1 MQGYYKNPE
10 ATAEVIDADGF
21 LHSGDLA
28 QVDEH
33 GYYQITGRIK
43 DMIIRG
49 GENIYP
55 CEIENFLRNIDQV
68 ENVEVVGLPS
78 PKYGEIVAA
87 FVKVKAGKSLTEE
100 EILLYC
106 RGNIARYKIP
116 KYIFFVDEFPM
127 TASGKIQKYRL
138 KEMGLQRLEEA
149 GVEIV

>member
-1 MQGYYKNPE
+1 
-10 ATAEVIDADGF
+10 
-21 LHSGDLA
+21 
-28 QVDEH
+28 
-33 GYYQITGRIK
+33 
-43 DMIIRG
+43 MIIRG

-55 CEIENFLRNIDQV
+55 RELENYLRNIEQI

-87 FVKVKAGKSLTEE
+87 FVKMKAGKSITEE

-116 KYIFFVDEFPM
+116 RHIFFVDEFPM

-138 KEMGLQRLEEA
+138 KETGLQQLKEA
-149 GVEIV
+149 GIEIV